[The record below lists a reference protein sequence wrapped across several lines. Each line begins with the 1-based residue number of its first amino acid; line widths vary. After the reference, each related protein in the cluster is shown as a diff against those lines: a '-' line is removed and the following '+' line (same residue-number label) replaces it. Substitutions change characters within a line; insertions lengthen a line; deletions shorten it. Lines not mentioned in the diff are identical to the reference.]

1 MDSSKYYMMHV
12 LEEDGTVKMSMYVG
26 RLLRMYEEG
35 TSISWEFMDDDD
47 TVRKFTD
54 NRPPS
59 VRFEEIKE

>member
-1 MDSSKYYMMHV
+1 MMHV

-26 RLLRMYEEG
+26 RFLRMYEEG
-35 TSISWEFMDDDD
+35 ASISWEFMDDDD

-54 NRPPS
+54 SRPPS